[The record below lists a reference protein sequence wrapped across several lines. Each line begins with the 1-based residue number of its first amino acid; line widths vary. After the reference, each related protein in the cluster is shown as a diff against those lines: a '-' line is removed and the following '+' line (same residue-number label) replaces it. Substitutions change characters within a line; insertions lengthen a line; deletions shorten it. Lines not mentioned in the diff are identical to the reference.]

1 MCHEVVYNPLI
12 RELACSCYKCLE
24 GIYMVKKNKT
34 SKVQHNIAGEAEAW
48 NAIAEGW
55 HASIPL
61 MRAWFA
67 QATDLM
73 LDLARLEVG
82 KSVLDI
88 AAGDCDQSM
97 AAAKRVGPGGLVL
110 AIDIAD
116 ELLEIGA
123 RSAREAGFQN
133 IQTRVMDGGNLD
145 LPASSFDAVICRFAL
160 MYLPDPAAALR
171 GMKRVLK
178 PGGRVSVVVYGENG
192 SPEFSCARSVVRR
205 HLGLPETQSDAH
217 SLGETALL
225 QQTLKEGGLRNR
237 EIHALDLPIRMAS
250 AEECV
255 RYLQA
260 SSPGLAELTLPLSPA
275 EREQV
280 WGEVHQALTA
290 FEGAQGFEVMN
301 HVIVAAG
308 SAG

>member
-1 MCHEVVYNPLI
+1 
-12 RELACSCYKCLE
+12 
-24 GIYMVKKNKT
+24 
-34 SKVQHNIAGEAEAW
+34 
-48 NAIAEGW
+48 
-55 HASIPL
+55 
-61 MRAWFA
+61 
-67 QATDLM
+67 M
-73 LDLARLEVG
+73 LDLAHLEVG

-97 AAAKRVGPGGLVL
+97 AAAKRVGPSGLVL

-123 RSAREAGFQN
+123 QSAREAGFQN
-133 IQTRVMDGGNLD
+133 IQTRVMDGANLD
-145 LPASSFDAVICRFAL
+145 LPDSSFDAVICRFAL

-205 HLGLPETQSDAH
+205 HLGLPETGSDAH

-225 QQTLKEGGLRNR
+225 QRTLEEGGLSNR

-250 AEECV
+250 AADCV

-260 SSPGLAELTLPLSPA
+260 SSPGLAELTAAFSPA
-275 EREQV
+275 ELKRV
-280 WGEVHQALTA
+280 WSEVHQALTIY
-290 FEGAQGFEVMN
+290 EGAHGFEVMN
-301 HVIVAAG
+301 KVIVAAG

>member
-1 MCHEVVYNPLI
+1 
-12 RELACSCYKCLE
+12 
-24 GIYMVKKNKT
+24 MVKKDKT
-34 SKVQHNIAGEAEAW
+34 PKAQRYIAGEAEAW

-67 QATDLM
+67 PATDLM

-97 AAAKRVGPGGLVL
+97 AAAKRVGPSGLVL

-123 RSAREAGFQN
+123 QSAREAGFQN

-145 LPASSFDAVICRFAL
+145 LPDASFDAVICRFAL

-192 SPEFSCARSVVRR
+192 SPEFSCARSEVRR

-225 QQTLKEGGLRNR
+225 ERTLEEGGLSNR

-250 AEECV
+250 AADCV

-260 SSPGLAELTLPLSPA
+260 SSPGLAELTASLSPA
-275 EREQV
+275 ELKQV
-280 WGEVHQALTA
+280 WSEVHQALTMY
-290 FEGAQGFEVMN
+290 EGARGFEVMN
-301 HVIVAAG
+301 KVIVAAG
-308 SAG
+308 SAGR